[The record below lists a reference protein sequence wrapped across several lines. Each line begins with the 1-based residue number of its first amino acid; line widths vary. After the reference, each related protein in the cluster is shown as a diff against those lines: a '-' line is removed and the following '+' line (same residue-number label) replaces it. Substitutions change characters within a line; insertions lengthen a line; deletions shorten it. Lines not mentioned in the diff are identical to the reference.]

1 MEETLA
7 LISFCFFLE
16 MVAKLL
22 HDDILH
28 YPITPQGFS
37 LWADDG
43 VNVRE
48 NT

>member
-22 HDDILH
+22 HGDILR
-28 YPITPQGFS
+28 YPTTQQGFS
-37 LWADDG
+37 LLADG
-43 VNVRE
+43 EVNVRE
-48 NT
+48 NI